1 MRIEKTDKEFRPVTI
16 ILESPEELMFMWH
29 RMNLSEHDIEE
40 ASREYTHVPF
50 NGVRDGILGLR
61 IFGSVDDEL
70 IRLGLK
76 KS

>member
-40 ASREYTHVPF
+40 ASREYTRVCF
-50 NGVRDGILGLR
+50 GRQDSMLSSR